1 MSERVARG
9 GAMRCSLRHPGINTD
24 GIKESA
30 YCMHRDEIVCPTILV
45 DRVRDPGHDERPT
58 VSSDRA
64 RVVHFD
70 SHRLG
75 SQRLTRRPKV
85 HADEGGSRARKR
97 GNCQPDT
104 TLRGL
109 ARFDDN
115 CGLSEIPSR
124 PAARRGELGLDR
136 LTRIAG
142 VHYIEWHYHIIAS
155 LPICRPSAEPE

>member
-30 YCMHRDEIVCPTILV
+30 YCMQRDEIVCATILV
-45 DRVRDPGHDERPT
+45 DRVRDPGHDERTT

-70 SHRLG
+70 RHCLG
-75 SQRLTRRPKV
+75 SQRLTRRPEL
-85 HADEGGSRARKR
+85 HADEGRSRARKR
-97 GNCQPDT
+97 GNREPHT

-115 CGLSEIPSR
+115 RVLSEIPSR
-124 PAARRGELGLDR
+124 PAAGQRELGIDSLA
-136 LTRIAG
+136 RIAG

-155 LPICRPSAEPE
+155 LPICRPSAEP